1 MSEPTI
7 TTTTQPQQPD
17 NNTTSKKGSGKLG
30 RRALIGAAAVS
41 VCAAGVALAPAAEK
55 AIQDASK
62 KAIDDAY
69 AAGIAAGRQAL
80 LSELAQLEG
89 VPLDAAI
96 TVAEVTRMA
105 VLYIVRPVSQLFATI
120 VGDALGLLLDG
131 LSSAQSHLA
140 GINVH
145 ISQLDQLTSLLN
157 QWKTGITQL
166 PIQLTDYA
174 THDIDSAENYL
185 KSLKKHIQQQGASG
199 K

>member
-1 MSEPTI
+1 MSEPT
-7 TTTTQPQQPD
+7 TTTPQPQQPD
-17 NNTTSKKGSGKLG
+17 SASGKKGSGKLG

-41 VCAAGVALAPAAEK
+41 VCAAGVALAPSAEK
-55 AIQDASK
+55 ALQDASK

-69 AAGIAAGRQAL
+69 AAGIATGRQAL
-80 LSELAQLEG
+80 LSELAQIEG

-96 TVAEVTRMA
+96 QVAELTRLA
-105 VLYIVRPVSQLFATI
+105 VLYIVRPVSQLFALI
-120 VGDALGLLLDG
+120 AGDALTVLLAG

-145 ISQLDQLTSLLN
+145 ISQLDQLTALLT
-157 QWKTGITQL
+157 QWKSGVAQL
-166 PIQLTDYA
+166 PIALTDYA

-185 KSLKKHIQQQGASG
+185 KALKKHIQQQGASG

>member
-7 TTTTQPQQPD
+7 TTTTQPQQPASGKTG
-17 NNTTSKKGSGKLG
+17 NGKLG

-41 VCAAGVALAPAAEK
+41 VCAAGVALAPTAEK

-80 LSELAQLEG
+80 MSELAQLEG

-96 TVAEVTRMA
+96 QVAEVTRLA
-105 VLYIVRPVSQLFATI
+105 VLYIVRPVAQLFAI
-120 VGDALGLLLDG
+120 IAGDALSVLLAG

-140 GINVH
+140 SINIH
-145 ISQLDQLTSLLN
+145 ISQLDQLTSLLT
-157 QWKTGITQL
+157 QWKTGVTQL

-185 KSLKKHIQQQGASG
+185 KSLKKQLQQQTTG